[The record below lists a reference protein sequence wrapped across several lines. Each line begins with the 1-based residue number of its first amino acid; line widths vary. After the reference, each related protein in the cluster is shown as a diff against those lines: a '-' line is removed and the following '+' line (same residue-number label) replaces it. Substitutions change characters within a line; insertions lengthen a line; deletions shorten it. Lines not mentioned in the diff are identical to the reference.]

1 MSEYFTKKDAEEFKE
16 DIKRYLGI
24 LAEDFQHKL
33 GFVIDNQMDIK
44 REVEGLKVNVDR
56 LEQRMDRLEQRMD
69 RLEQRMDRL
78 EQRMDGLEQRM
89 DGLEQ
94 KVDMIHVELVAHRD
108 NTEVHVQQVKKR
120 RRQ

>member
-56 LEQRMDRLEQRMD
+56 LEQRMDGLEQRMD
-69 RLEQRMDRL
+69 R
-78 EQRMDGLEQRM
+78 LEQRM